1 MDFINFEFYLFLSGH
16 GVRLKNIS
24 FQEITKLNARA
35 LAMLFGCN
43 SGKLERDG
51 RQLDPEGHAN
61 NFMIASVPSMLGF
74 LWNITDKDVD
84 QWTIKLLRY
93 WIDEDGCQKDFVQC
107 VADKRTEFQRVTN
120 GAALVVYGLPNLMY
134 CQKDY

>member
-1 MDFINFEFYLFLSGH
+1 M
-16 GVRLKNIS
+16 RLKNIS

-35 LAMLFGCN
+35 LVMLFGCN
-43 SGKLERDG
+43 SGRLERDG

-61 NFMIASVPSMLGF
+61 NFIIASVPSMLGF

-93 WIDEDGCQKDFVQC
+93 WTEDGCQKDFVQC
-107 VADKRTEFQRVTN
+107 VADMRTEFQRITN
-120 GAALVVYGLPNLMY
+120 RAALVVYGLPNLNY
-134 CQKDY
+134 FKKA